1 MPLKNRGTLRLKR
14 GWLFRW
20 GFFFFLVGERRE
32 EGGKGS
38 KNNVAFFWYPR
49 NG

>member
-14 GWLFRW
+14 GLLFRW
-20 GFFFFLVGERRE
+20 VSFFLVGERRE